1 MSRKKD
7 VHYKNNDGENGSTAD
22 ADFIARE
29 YSNNKVNS
37 IHNPLTTPFPWW
49 YSVYKRFELFPWW
62 LKYNL
67 GFTQESILRDNVIKL
82 ASEMG
87 LPDKW
92 TTKIVRHAVSEFSKK
107 GLGADY
113 YGYHNIDHELEATYF
128 TLLTLRN
135 MQHRPHDRS
144 SAHLVDDIGDVTN
157 DHSINDHDIKY
168 LFISALFHDYDP
180 FKQFDKPHEESVEWF
195 LRRDRKILQFISD
208 IEIDINIVIALIYR
222 TAYPFKGLIAE
233 NARKRMQELYTIAG
247 LPNSVQQTIAHYDW
261 LGSLLSVCERMG
273 GYALFGFE
281 HAKELARRNAHAL
294 GWHPSMIN
302 EESVK
307 FFSALKDEK
316 KITGLVLAN
325 IPEAYRKNFFNT
337 VESFRESWEQE
348 NEIRRSIRKKEVI
361 FVCTVEKTK
370 DLDNSIVRNRN
381 TMNSLLQ
388 IYRELPIPLKVDESR
403 FIKSLTD
410 ENTILITLRARKNFE
425 SLEAVNMEYQNDE
438 HDLIVG
444 YVKGGPLENYKL
456 RRGTKDDNYRQ
467 YNTAYMEWICIR
479 PGYWGE
485 RGGHLLR
492 ISFLDEARRRGFT
505 YVSGYVHRNVIA
517 KRVEKGER
525 IDTIQKY
532 DPDLLDYYRANLG
545 DIVVDSLVPSFAVE
559 MLLEREVK

>member
-128 TLLTLRN
+128 TLLTLHSMRR
-135 MQHRPHDRS
+135 RPHDRS

-247 LPNSVQQTIAHYDW
+247 LPNSVQQTRAHYDW

-370 DLDNSIVRNRN
+370 DHDNSIVRNRN
-381 TMNSLLQ
+381 TIESLLQ

-410 ENTILITLRARKNFE
+410 ENTILIILRARKNFE

-438 HDLIVG
+438 QDLIVG

-492 ISFLDEARRRGFT
+492 ISFLDDAKRRGFT

-532 DPDLLDYYRANLG
+532 DPDLLDYYRTDLG

-559 MLLEREVK
+559 MLLEREV